1 MLFEQT
7 KTAQNFTL
15 NKTVRLINKLTALQ
29 KSTQALINAQQ
40 ELLLMYEDGYKIA
53 NINLV
58 ELQLI
63 KNQMI
68 RTQEK
73 LIDINR
79 QKENNIIEYNY
90 LTGAYNE

>member
-1 MLFEQT
+1 
-7 KTAQNFTL
+7 
-15 NKTVRLINKLTALQ
+15 
-29 KSTQALINAQQ
+29 
-40 ELLLMYEDGYKIA
+40 MYEDGYKIA

-63 KNQMI
+63 KNHMI

-73 LIDINR
+73 LIDINTK
-79 QKENNIIEYNY
+79 KENNIIEYNY

>member
-1 MLFEQT
+1 
-7 KTAQNFTL
+7 
-15 NKTVRLINKLTALQ
+15 
-29 KSTQALINAQQ
+29 
-40 ELLLMYEDGYKIA
+40 MYEDGYKIA

-68 RTQEK
+68 STKEK
-73 LIDINR
+73 LIEIQT
-79 QKENNIIEYNY
+79 QKEKNIIGYNY